1 MVSSLRRVASVERP
15 VVLSSARPR
24 RAGLSGVGIGLG
36 SRGRMIVG
44 SLPTGLKIVLVRS
57 VWLVE
62 RGRKHDTRRTDAP
75 WNTGLTFC
83 VAREPRWLVRLVRWN
98 NEAMA
103 VTGPT
108 G

>member
-1 MVSSLRRVASVERP
+1 
-15 VVLSSARPR
+15 
-24 RAGLSGVGIGLG
+24 
-36 SRGRMIVG
+36 MIVG

-57 VWLVE
+57 VCLVE
-62 RGRKHDTRRTDAP
+62 RGRKHHPGARCAMEYRSD
-75 WNTGLTFC
+75 FC

-98 NEAMA
+98 NEAQA